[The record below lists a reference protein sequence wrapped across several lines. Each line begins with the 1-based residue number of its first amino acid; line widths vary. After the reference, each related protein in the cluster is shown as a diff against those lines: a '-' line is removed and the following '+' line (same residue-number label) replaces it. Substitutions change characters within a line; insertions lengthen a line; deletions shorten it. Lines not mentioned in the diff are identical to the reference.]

1 MSDNK
6 KKNVGITKAQLEMLE
21 RTASEMR
28 GRNLENTDEFA
39 KLKKAIDASA
49 EAYNA
54 VVGSDE
60 KITPKYGE
68 NGTANRVQYDEKG
81 NRIELK
87 EGEAPKELEKKSSK
101 VKSVKVKK
109 NKTSNINGII
119 TDQNFGDNI
128 RINLETYMN
137 ENEDDVS
144 YDVIPLP
151 SKGQCYPKDHPLR
164 KSGGMVGITYLT
176 AADEDK
182 IVQPNLYNKG
192 FLFNILVKRKL
203 RDKSINPYELVSADR
218 DAIILWL
225 RATSY
230 GNEYPMTVM
239 DYESNKTFDTQY
251 DLSTLKFNN
260 FTLQGDDD
268 GLFEFELPLSKDIV
282 KFKFFTVEDDMEY
295 ARYLDAVNHQMQLA
309 RLKSIASDIKFSM
322 ENYDFSKELQEQ
334 LKTSYDSIV
343 DTAKTM
349 QEDDENIYDM
359 EGITFTK
366 KMSMHIQKY
375 IKIDKKTGDKTII
388 TDKEEIEK
396 LVKKM
401 IARDSLK
408 LRQFIA
414 ENTPEVDF
422 NIKIERPKDLGG
434 GFIDTR
440 FPFDNYIFFNIS
452 Q

>member
-1 MSDNK
+1 
-6 KKNVGITKAQLEMLE
+6 
-21 RTASEMR
+21 
-28 GRNLENTDEFA
+28 
-39 KLKKAIDASA
+39 
-49 EAYNA
+49 
-54 VVGSDE
+54 
-60 KITPKYGE
+60 
-68 NGTANRVQYDEKG
+68 
-81 NRIELK
+81 
-87 EGEAPKELEKKSSK
+87 
-101 VKSVKVKK
+101 
-109 NKTSNINGII
+109 
-119 TDQNFGDNI
+119 
-128 RINLETYMN
+128 
-137 ENEDDVS
+137 
-144 YDVIPLP
+144 
-151 SKGQCYPKDHPLR
+151 
-164 KSGGMVGITYLT
+164 
-176 AADEDK
+176 
-182 IVQPNLYNKG
+182 
-192 FLFNILVKRKL
+192 
-203 RDKSINPYELVSADR
+203 
-218 DAIILWL
+218 
-225 RATSY
+225 
-230 GNEYPMTVM
+230 
-239 DYESNKTFDTQY
+239 
-251 DLSTLKFNN
+251 
-260 FTLQGDDD
+260 
-268 GLFEFELPLSKDIV
+268 
-282 KFKFFTVEDDMEY
+282 MEY

-322 ENYDFSKELQEQ
+322 ENYEFSKELQEQ
-334 LKTSYDSIV
+334 LKASYDSIV